1 MTDKLFKV
9 VGTSNLNGTYK
20 VRWANDMVTRFKM
33 LHKGGHTDIE
43 LFELPE
49 AMTKQQACEWLV
61 DQEVFTTQ
69 MTEDAQFAVNTKLD
83 EYHSVK
89 KPVSISID
97 EIAKRPTIDITPEQI
112 VAVATEKTPEVAE

>member
-20 VRWANDMVTRFKM
+20 VRWANDLVTRFKM
-33 LHKGGHTDIE
+33 LHKGGHTEIE

-61 DQEVFTTQ
+61 DQEQFTTKLN
-69 MTEDAQFAVNTKLD
+69 EDAQYAVNSKLD
-83 EYHSVK
+83 EYAV
-89 KPVSISID
+89 KPVSVSLE
-97 EIAKRPTIDITPEQI
+97 EIAKRPTIDVTPEEV
-112 VAVATEKTPEVAE
+112 VAIATEKTPEVAE